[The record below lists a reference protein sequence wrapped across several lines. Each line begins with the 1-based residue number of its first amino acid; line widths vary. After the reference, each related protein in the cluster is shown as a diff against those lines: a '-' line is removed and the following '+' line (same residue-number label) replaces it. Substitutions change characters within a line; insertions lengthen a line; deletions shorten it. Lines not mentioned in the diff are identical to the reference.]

1 MEYDDIIERAT
12 GAYIEDK
19 ESQELLDALSQCD
32 ISELLGESTP
42 SRCKAVKAECS
53 IVPQKHISPQKL
65 ITQKE
70 LAAAL
75 SVSVQTVRS
84 WKQCPRVYMGKRAN
98 GKGSACRY
106 DMAEVVAWLKVN
118 RRAYHHAEKT
128 WMQTT
133 PDGKGVK

>member
-1 MEYDDIIERAT
+1 MTHNSPERAS
-12 GAYIEDK
+12 AYIDI

-32 ISELLGESTP
+32 ISEFLGESTP
-42 SRCKAVKAECS
+42 GKSEAVKLEGCIAQ
-53 IVPQKHISPQKL
+53 QKHICPQKL

-84 WKQCPRVYMGKRAN
+84 WKECPRVYVGKRAD

-106 DMAEVVAWLKVN
+106 DMAEVVAWLKDN
-118 RRAYHHAEKT
+118 RRAYHNAEKT
-128 WMQTT
+128 WMQTSV
-133 PDGKGVK
+133 DGKEVEA